1 MKIESTRFGELE
13 VAEEH
18 LFNFP
23 HGIPGFPEEKGFA
36 YILHDAESPFSFLQ
50 STKEANLT
58 FVLVD
63 PFAFFKDYEFVLE
76 DEVTK
81 DLELSQE
88 NLPQVFLI
96 ATLKGKLA
104 EMTVNL
110 RAPLVLNGV
119 NRTARQV
126 ILDKSEY
133 SISHKLF
140 PDGLPKEAVK
150 GGK

>member
-1 MKIESTRFGELE
+1 MKIESTRFGELDVPE
-13 VAEEH
+13 VQ

-23 HGIPGFPEEKGFA
+23 HGIPGFPEEKSFA

-58 FVLVD
+58 FLLVD

-76 DEVTK
+76 EEVTK
-81 DLELSQE
+81 DLELSQK

-110 RAPLVLNGV
+110 RAPLVLNEV
-119 NRTARQV
+119 NRTGRQV
-126 ILDKSEY
+126 ILDKTEY
-133 SISHKLF
+133 AICHKLF